1 MAIFNSTIINVSI
14 PTIVKHIANSASKSD
29 LLISGY
35 TLAMAIMLLSSGVLA
50 KKYGYKTIYLIGAI
64 VFTIGAL
71 MCSISSNIYTLIAMR
86 MVQGAGSGAMISLS
100 MSIIGHNFND
110 KQRGIAVGLWV
121 MATGI
126 GGSVGAILGGYL
138 IEIGRWDWI
147 FKINVP
153 LGLLLTA
160 LTAMILKGGGGDSK
174 LKFDIKGFLLL
185 LVWAPLTLYVFSRG
199 VDMLIISITVLALGL
214 FIKRMITVDDP
225 LVDLKIFKHRSF
237 TLAFITICCFGVS
250 IQGGGYIFSQYLL
263 QGAGETALQ
272 AGITFAPVGI
282 IMALGSPLVGAMTNR
297 YGNKTF
303 ILMGLVVTVGYLIA
317 SAQMT
322 PSTSQE
328 YITFTIYLRAIGAVL
343 ALTPITNL
351 SYKDATS
358 NEIESV
364 SGVITMSKQLS
375 GSLSITATTAFIVS
389 NQSNSDLT
397 IKQVYT
403 LANNES
409 FEVLAIIAIVTII
422 ALILIKK
429 KKVVAQD

>member
-1 MAIFNSTIINVSI
+1 MKNPNRWQILIIVILGSFMAIFNSTIINVSI

-185 LVWAPLTLYVFSRG
+185 LVW
-199 VDMLIISITVLALGL
+199 
-214 FIKRMITVDDP
+214 
-225 LVDLKIFKHRSF
+225 RS
-237 TLAFITICCFGVS
+237 
-250 IQGGGYIFSQYLL
+250 
-263 QGAGETALQ
+263 EERR
-272 AGITFAPVGI
+272 VG
-282 IMALGSPLVGAMTNR
+282 
-297 YGNKTF
+297 K
-303 ILMGLVVTVGYLIA
+303 
-317 SAQMT
+317 
-322 PSTSQE
+322 E
-328 YITFTIYLRAIGAVL
+328 C
-343 ALTPITNL
+343 
-351 SYKDATS
+351 
-358 NEIESV
+358 
-364 SGVITMSKQLS
+364 
-375 GSLSITATTAFIVS
+375 
-389 NQSNSDLT
+389 
-397 IKQVYT
+397 
-403 LANNES
+403 
-409 FEVLAIIAIVTII
+409 
-422 ALILIKK
+422 
-429 KKVVAQD
+429 